1 VRAAP
6 MLYEGHAT
14 TVGTARRGVDEALI
28 MHEPGGRPSAPDTFC
43 LPHTVLPKPSAAE
56 NGPTAVAGTILR
68 VYKSRDVGELRSPR

>member
-1 VRAAP
+1 MFLGFPVRTLGDSP
-6 MLYEGHAT
+6 
-14 TVGTARRGVDEALI
+14 I